1 MKKNKVQKYSPN
13 KALAFGHKYQK
24 PNSNYYYHSGGA
36 GYAISRRGV
45 QRIVRDGLLGGNC
58 SAEAKVVTE
67 DVFVGKCLSKLGA
80 AVMDGA
86 DENGAHRFFPVA
98 VWDYLHQYRLPPWLN
113 KTSVTKLKPSYS
125 CCSPHFMAMN
135 YAANNLEY
143 LADYLLHRLRPFDID
158 LFQFVF
164 NRIAVGNA
172 SSQTREQ
179 GGAEH
184 GPESWDELT
193 YQKPEKLKV
202 PCARVDSDSEW
213 YEIDRVLDTICLVG
227 CDKGWQSLVQWKPQW
242 SKQIHTQSALKDFQ
256 GRATVLGCVIRND
269 VLRSRIRHKIEWNR
283 KEFMSCNFRVRIEHP
298 DGSTTSEV
306 MPYPDVKRRFPAAL
320 FEFMESRMSMPRVP
334 EKDEP
339 RPDGLLPVYNRI
351 NIPRCLP
358 LSRRKS
364 MKEKTTME
372 PASAVTQSAADP
384 LENDLERSVNSSD
397 TAAQEGLPNLERS
410 VRKKRAKDSRKTFG
424 GSRRSRLVRK
434 RLSERKQLALSK
446 LDDSAASDASIQTAI
461 DSLRSSECQVKI
473 CSVVGVSLRQGE
485 EFLRL
490 LLSSHYAVLDDAATK
505 PRKSVTPLVPLR
517 SRVSPRNSTA
527 SERRSGQSKV
537 DSEPSVINGD
547 ENLPD
552 VITVENKSNEVTN
565 KANDVARV
573 RRKSVSEGV
582 LKDISSPKKVSD
594 AIIVSPMENKER
606 RSRTF
611 IISPRGD
618 SATHLKKNEFENSK
632 SPPGKVILSPV
643 NADGKKSHQ
652 KTKSAKRR
660 RRSST
665 ETKQPSSKRF
675 TPVRQRNSLD
685 NYFTRS
691 ASRPREALGNVTIQ
705 QNIMC

>member
-1 MKKNKVQKYSPN
+1 MPRRKRGNKVEPSM
-13 KALAFGHKYQK
+13 
-24 PNSNYYYHSGGA
+24 
-36 GYAISRRGV
+36 
-45 QRIVRDGLLGGNC
+45 
-58 SAEAKVVTE
+58 
-67 DVFVGKCLSKLGA
+67 GKR
-80 AVMDGA
+80 V
-86 DENGAHRFFPVA
+86 
-98 VWDYLHQYRLPPWLN
+98 
-113 KTSVTKLKPSYS
+113 
-125 CCSPHFMAMN
+125 
-135 YAANNLEY
+135 
-143 LADYLLHRLRPFDID
+143 
-158 LFQFVF
+158 
-164 NRIAVGNA
+164 
-172 SSQTREQ
+172 
-179 GGAEH
+179 

-269 VLRSRIRHKIEWNR
+269 VLRSRIRHKVEWNR

-372 PASAVTQSAADP
+372 PASAVTQSATDP
-384 LENDLERSVNSSD
+384 VENDPERSVISSG

-461 DSLRSSECQVKI
+461 DSLRSSECQKVADVPIVSAPDSTIQRRRHRRSSRKHSL
-473 CSVVGVSLRQGE
+473 CST
-485 EFLRL
+485 
-490 LLSSHYAVLDDAATK
+490 DDAATK

-537 DSEPSVINGD
+537 DSGSSVINGD

-675 TPVRQRNSLD
+675 TPLLAMSLFSRTSCARN
-685 NYFTRS
+685 
-691 ASRPREALGNVTIQ
+691 A
-705 QNIMC
+705 

>member
-1 MKKNKVQKYSPN
+1 MPRRKRGNKVEPSM
-13 KALAFGHKYQK
+13 
-24 PNSNYYYHSGGA
+24 
-36 GYAISRRGV
+36 
-45 QRIVRDGLLGGNC
+45 
-58 SAEAKVVTE
+58 
-67 DVFVGKCLSKLGA
+67 GKR
-80 AVMDGA
+80 V
-86 DENGAHRFFPVA
+86 
-98 VWDYLHQYRLPPWLN
+98 
-113 KTSVTKLKPSYS
+113 
-125 CCSPHFMAMN
+125 
-135 YAANNLEY
+135 
-143 LADYLLHRLRPFDID
+143 
-158 LFQFVF
+158 
-164 NRIAVGNA
+164 
-172 SSQTREQ
+172 
-179 GGAEH
+179 

-269 VLRSRIRHKIEWNR
+269 VLRSRIRHKVEWNR

-372 PASAVTQSAADP
+372 PASAVTQSATDP
-384 LENDLERSVNSSD
+384 VENDPERSVISSG

-490 LLSSHYAVLDDAATK
+490 LLSSRQHETHISQKVAD
-505 PRKSVTPLVPLR
+505 VPI
-517 SRVSPRNSTA
+517 VSAPDSTIQRRRH
-527 SERRSGQSKV
+527 RRSSRKHSLCSTGS
-537 DSEPSVINGD
+537 SVINGD

-582 LKDISSPKKVSD
+582 LK
-594 AIIVSPMENKER
+594 
-606 RSRTF
+606 
-611 IISPRGD
+611 
-618 SATHLKKNEFENSK
+618 EFENSK